1 MQILVVDDDSLA
13 CEMTAAVV
21 ESVGHDVLLAENA
34 VDAME
39 KLSAAPGIAM
49 VISDMNMPLV
59 SGIDLF
65 RELRSQGVKLPFILL
80 TGDNPDG
87 LLQEEPTLDG
97 CMTKDFSIEET
108 LPQMIADVMARYAAN
123 SGAY

>member
-21 ESVGHDVLLAENA
+21 ESVGHEALLAENA
-34 VDAME
+34 VEAME
-39 KLSAAPGIAM
+39 KLAAAPGIDM

-59 SGIDLF
+59 SGIELF
-65 RELRSQGVKLPFILL
+65 RELRSQGINLPFILL

-87 LLQEEPTLDG
+87 LLAEEPTLDA
-97 CMTKDFSIEET
+97 CMIKDFTIEET
-108 LPQMIADVMARYAAN
+108 LPRMIANVMARYRR
-123 SGAY
+123 

>member
-21 ESVGHDVLLAENA
+21 ESVGYDVLSAENA
-34 VDAME
+34 IEAME
-39 KLSAAPGIAM
+39 KLADTPDIAM

-59 SGIDLF
+59 NGIELF
-65 RELRSQGVKLPFILL
+65 RELRTQGINLPFILL

-87 LLQEEPTLDG
+87 LWQEEPALDA
-97 CMTKDFSIEET
+97 CMIKDFSMEET
-108 LPQMIADVMARYAAN
+108 LPQLIADVMARY
-123 SGAY
+123 SR

>member
-21 ESVGHDVLLAENA
+21 ESVGHEVLMAENG
-34 VDAME
+34 VEAME
-39 KLSAAPGIAM
+39 KLAETPGIGM

-59 SGIDLF
+59 SGIELF
-65 RELRSQGVKLPFILL
+65 RELRSQGINLPFILL

-87 LLQEEPTLDG
+87 LLKEEPTLDG
-97 CMTKDFSIEET
+97 CMIKDFSMEET
-108 LPQMIADVMARYAAN
+108 LPQMIDSVIARYN
-123 SGAY
+123 R

>member
-21 ESVGHDVLLAENA
+21 ESVGHEALLAENGIE
-34 VDAME
+34 AME
-39 KLSAAPGIAM
+39 KLAAAPGIGM

-59 SGIDLF
+59 SGIELF
-65 RELRSQGVKLPFILL
+65 REMRSQGINLPFILL

-87 LLQEEPTLDG
+87 LWKAEPALDG
-97 CMTKDFSIEET
+97 CMIKDFSMEET
-108 LPQMIADVMARYAAN
+108 LPQMIAAVMARFDR
-123 SGAY
+123 

>member
-34 VDAME
+34 IEAME
-39 KLSAAPGIAM
+39 KLVAASEGIDI

-59 SGIDLF
+59 SGIELF
-65 RELRSQGVKLPFILL
+65 RELRSQGIKIPFILL

-87 LLQEEPTLDG
+87 LLQ
-97 CMTKDFSIEET
+97 
-108 LPQMIADVMARYAAN
+108 
-123 SGAY
+123 